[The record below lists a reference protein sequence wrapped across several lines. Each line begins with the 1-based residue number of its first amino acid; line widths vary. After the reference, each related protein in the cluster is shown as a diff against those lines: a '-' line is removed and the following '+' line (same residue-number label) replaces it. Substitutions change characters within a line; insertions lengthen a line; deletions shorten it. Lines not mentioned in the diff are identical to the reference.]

1 MSSFPEEPGT
11 PTPRRSR
18 LRRALLVL
26 LAVLGVLEVVYLGA
40 GLYLVKSGQVERW
53 INKNP
58 EKLRITFD
66 SVWPVVPGVVRVRGF
81 RIVNQGRGDQLEGK
95 VDRVWGAVNPFEL
108 PARRVH
114 VVWLRCRGVE
124 FRLRKRPKTA
134 EEAASLPNGFPRIEG
149 VAWEPYTGPPPGP
162 PKAKKKAGMTIV
174 FTRSRLEDVR
184 DVWLGERRI
193 LGDGTVVASVTVFGG
208 GPIAIPFADV
218 RFANTRFENGAE
230 ETFTNVRMRVRG
242 ELARYDPKV
251 TRGFGI
257 VSLIMARIDLDAR
270 MPSGAGYLNAYLR
283 NAPWI
288 RFTGG
293 EADLSTHLSVDRGRL
308 APGGWIELSSSDRQ
322 AEFAGFTVRGKAR
335 TRLDVVPVSGGA
347 DARLVVSFEKYDLHR
362 GTGTPEP
369 LMQGQDLRIVATT
382 PASLTTI
389 PPTEFSGR
397 LELGS
402 AVFPRLDFANRLL
415 PVGDGLK
422 IRGGSAKVEGAFDVQ
437 GSGSSCNGSMTV
449 ATDGLSLDTGG
460 VGMKGAFKLV
470 LTVPRGDLLKRT
482 FDVDGMT
489 ITLDRFTFASQ
500 HEAATAPD
508 WNASIAFPKAHL
520 DIGDAFAVRGT
531 MKLHASDS
539 RPVVA
544 FLSKNKPLKGWKK
557 KLVTVGKIDGGS
569 RFSLSGGMLEVDDFS
584 VGWEGTEVKARFRTT
599 PQGPKGKALVRVGIL
614 KAGISLEGKERDLR
628 LVGPTSWFEKR

>member
-1 MSSFPEEPGT
+1 
-11 PTPRRSR
+11 
-18 LRRALLVL
+18 
-26 LAVLGVLEVVYLGA
+26 
-40 GLYLVKSGQVERW
+40 
-53 INKNP
+53 
-58 EKLRITFD
+58 
-66 SVWPVVPGVVRVRGF
+66 
-81 RIVNQGRGDQLEGK
+81 
-95 VDRVWGAVNPFEL
+95 
-108 PARRVH
+108 
-114 VVWLRCRGVE
+114 
-124 FRLRKRPKTA
+124 
-134 EEAASLPNGFPRIEG
+134 
-149 VAWEPYTGPPPGP
+149 
-162 PKAKKKAGMTIV
+162 
-174 FTRSRLEDVR
+174 
-184 DVWLGERRI
+184 
-193 LGDGTVVASVTVFGG
+193 
-208 GPIAIPFADV
+208 
-218 RFANTRFENGAE
+218 
-230 ETFTNVRMRVRG
+230 
-242 ELARYDPKV
+242 
-251 TRGFGI
+251 
-257 VSLIMARIDLDAR
+257 
-270 MPSGAGYLNAYLR
+270 
-283 NAPWI
+283 
-288 RFTGG
+288 
-293 EADLSTHLSVDRGRL
+293 
-308 APGGWIELSSSDRQ
+308 
-322 AEFAGFTVRGKAR
+322 
-335 TRLDVVPVSGGA
+335 
-347 DARLVVSFEKYDLHR
+347 
-362 GTGTPEP
+362 
-369 LMQGQDLRIVATT
+369 VATT

-415 PVGDGLK
+415 PVGGGLK

-449 ATDGLSLDTGG
+449 ATDGLSLETDG
-460 VGMKGAFKLV
+460 VGMKGGFKLV
-470 LTVPRGDLLKRT
+470 LTVPRGDLLKRM

-520 DIGDAFAVRGT
+520 EIGDAFAVRGT

-628 LVGPTSWFEKR
+628 LVGPASWFEKR